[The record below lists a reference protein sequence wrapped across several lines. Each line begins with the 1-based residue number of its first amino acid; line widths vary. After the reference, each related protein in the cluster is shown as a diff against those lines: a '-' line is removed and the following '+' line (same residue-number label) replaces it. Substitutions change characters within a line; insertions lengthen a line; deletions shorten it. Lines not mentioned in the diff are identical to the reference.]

1 MRARIGVTM
10 ISSAIS
16 TMVVVVRCPVSD
28 PKPRPTRNPMPTS
41 SSSHNPILAISLG
54 AGLDSVISAEL

>member
-1 MRARIGVTM
+1 M

-28 PKPRPTRNPMPTS
+28 PKPRPTRL
-41 SSSHNPILAISLG
+41 IAERIC
-54 AGLDSVISAEL
+54 AG

>member
-1 MRARIGVTM
+1 M

-28 PKPRPTRNPMPTS
+28 PRPSPTRNPIPAS
-41 SSSHNPILAISLG
+41 SSSHSPILAISLSAG
-54 AGLDSVISAEL
+54 AEPLISSPM